1 MNRLQH
7 WLFLKFLNAKICGLK
22 NTSMSFMKCTSICLQ
37 TDNGLYV
44 PVIIRA
50 FAWITYFLV
59 TGIQKVHLHKRCY
72 AMKVNNSQRKSPRLT
87 VVNMRMDVLF
97 TNFINQYIGKATMAK
112 RYILDFASL
121 NVSINTLVIVLVSS
135 F

>member
-1 MNRLQH
+1 
-7 WLFLKFLNAKICGLK
+7 
-22 NTSMSFMKCTSICLQ
+22 
-37 TDNGLYV
+37 
-44 PVIIRA
+44 
-50 FAWITYFLV
+50 
-59 TGIQKVHLHKRCY
+59 
-72 AMKVNNSQRKSPRLT
+72 MKVNNSQRKSPRLT